1 VAAVGADLVRFDE
14 GELAALRGEVL
25 RHCYRMLGSWDE
37 AEDAVQETYLRAW
50 RGWEGFTHAA
60 SVRTWVYRIATNVC
74 LNAVR
79 DRSRRALP
87 SGLGAPTGEPER
99 SEDVRS
105 PEQWISPFPGAGDDL
120 RLALIA
126 GMQTLPP
133 TQRAVLL
140 LRDVLRF
147 RAREVAEML
156 GMSMPA
162 VKSSL
167 QRARIRLAQAGPA
180 PDDVVEPTDPAA
192 RRQLDA
198 YVLAFESADVAGLAA
213 ALRAD
218 ARLELVPNREWYAGK
233 ESCLRV
239 LRPAVGR
246 PGDWRMTRTVANAQ
260 PAVLAY
266 LQEKPFGVAVLDTR
280 RNGIAGITV
289 FGEPSLVHRFSGS
302 VGGR

>member
-1 VAAVGADLVRFDE
+1 MAAVGADLVRFDE
-14 GELAALRGEVL
+14 GQFAELRGEVL

-50 RGWEGFTHAA
+50 RGWQGFTHAA

-74 LNAVR
+74 LNVAR

-87 SGLGAPTGEPER
+87 SGLGAPSGEPEGSKDAR
-99 SEDVRS
+99 R
-105 PEQWISPFPGAGDDL
+105 PEQWISPFPGAGDDV

-140 LRDVLRF
+140 LREVLRF
-147 RAREVAEML
+147 RSREVAEML
-156 GMSMPA
+156 GMSVPA

-167 QRARIRLAQAGPA
+167 QRARVRLADAGPA

-233 ESCLRV
+233 ESCLRI
-239 LRPAVGR
+239 LRTAVGR
-246 PGDWRMTRTVANAQ
+246 PGRWRMTRTVANAE

-266 LQEKPFGVAVLDTR
+266 FDEKPFGVAVLDTR
-280 RNGIAGITV
+280 RDGIAGITV
-289 FGEPSLVHRFSGS
+289 FEEPSLVHRFSGS
-302 VGGR
+302 PGGR